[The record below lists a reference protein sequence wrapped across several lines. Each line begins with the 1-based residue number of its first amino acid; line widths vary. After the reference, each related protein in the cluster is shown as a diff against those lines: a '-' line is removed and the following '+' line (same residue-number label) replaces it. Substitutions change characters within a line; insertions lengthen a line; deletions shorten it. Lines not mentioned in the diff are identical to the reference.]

1 MAKPAKAGKR
11 DLLKEMLEDVNAKL
25 DAIGEMV
32 ADMQTHGDLRDDHV
46 DLAKATKKLAKETHA
61 QVKAIRKGE

>member
-46 DLAKATKKLAKETHA
+46 DLAKATKTLAKETHA